1 MKNVVIAGYARSPF
15 TFAQK
20 GELVKVRP
28 DELAAQVIR
37 ALIERSGVNPEDIE
51 DLILGCAFPEGEQG
65 LNMAR
70 LVGFLAELPL
80 SVAGATVNR
89 FCGSSMYAIHMAAGA
104 IRMEAGELFICAG
117 VESMTRVPMMGFN
130 PMPHPGLAER
140 YPQAYISMGET
151 AEKVARRYQ
160 ITRDQQ
166 EAFAVSSQAKAAEAQ
181 GKGRFD
187 DEIVAIKQNG
197 SLIEK
202 DGCLR
207 PGTKMEDLASLKPA
221 FDAQGSVSLE
231 QVVDGLICDCCQTD
245 VTMTAAGPLAAYR
258 NRNENE
264 IRDIYVAHAQ
274 DGAWQAG
281 QPLGDDNW
289 EIAACPVNG
298 PALAANKDKVAIA
311 WFTGVGDI
319 PKVLMATSADS
330 GRSFSE
336 PVEIA
341 TGNNFGHVGIALLED
356 GATAVSWLR
365 KSSDYKAEL
374 VLTTVSKTGAIGNE
388 IGIGADEPISGYS
401 VPQLSRYGD
410 NLLVAWTA
418 GSYEDSHVRTALVP
432 LSLLK

>member
-15 TFAQK
+15 TAAQK

-166 EAFAVSSQAKAAEAQ
+166 EAFAVASQAKAAEAQ

-221 FDAQGSVSLE
+221 FDEQGSV
-231 QVVDGLICDCCQTD
+231 
-245 VTMTAAGPLAAYR
+245 TAGTASPLT
-258 NRNENE
+258 
-264 IRDIYVAHAQ
+264 
-274 DGAWQAG
+274 DGAAAVLVCSEDYAKRHDLPVMARIKAIAVVGCAPELMGIGPVPASQKAMLRAG
-281 QPLGDDNW
+281 LKAAQIDLAEVNEAFASQSLAVIKDLELDAAKVNLDGGAIALGHPLGATGAR
-289 EIAACPVNG
+289 ITGKAAALLQRQG
-298 PALAANKDKVAIA
+298 GRYALATQCI
-311 WFTGVGDI
+311 GG
-319 PKVLMATSADS
+319 
-330 GRSFSE
+330 GQG
-336 PVEIA
+336 IA
-341 TGNNFGHVGIALLED
+341 TLLE
-356 GATAVSWLR
+356 AP
-365 KSSDYKAEL
+365 K
-374 VLTTVSKTGAIGNE
+374 
-388 IGIGADEPISGYS
+388 
-401 VPQLSRYGD
+401 
-410 NLLVAWTA
+410 
-418 GSYEDSHVRTALVP
+418 
-432 LSLLK
+432 